1 MAWQYPKG
9 TTHTCPHCGKP
20 ARTYAEPALGCKPLD
35 SGAWLRCFACG
46 WNGARDYAA
55 AINIALLGIAFLKQD
70 RETWMQHGGK
80 IVTLSPAEQQEAVR
94 RVSAAVQP
102 ILDKNAPLKEFYT
115 KIRAGVDTVANK

>member
-1 MAWQYPKG
+1 MEAG
-9 TTHTCPHCGKP
+9 
-20 ARTYAEPALGCKPLD
+20 ARAEPQVN
-35 SGAWLRCFACG
+35 AWNVNR
-46 WNGARDYAA
+46 
-55 AINIALLGIAFLKQD
+55 LKQD

-115 KIRAGVDTVANK
+115 KIKVGADTVANK